1 MTMMNSVQYAA
12 LRGSMEIIETIPIY
26 SPPDWPLITFFIGL
40 GIAIISI
47 TVLRDTEYV
56 GIIAAAVAVIAILTG
71 IISLFILQE
80 SEFDHNEYIVRITNM
95 PAQEF
100 VEKYEVIKHFDY
112 SDVIQIKE
120 IEKK

>member
-1 MTMMNSVQYAA
+1 MTMINSVQYAV
-12 LRGSMEIIETIPIY
+12 LGGSMEIIETIPIY

-56 GIIAAAVAVIAILTG
+56 GIIAAIVAVIAILTG
-71 IISLFILQE
+71 IISLFILHE

-100 VEKYEVIKHFDY
+100 VEKYKVIKHFKY

-120 IEKK
+120 IEDK

>member
-1 MTMMNSVQYAA
+1 
-12 LRGSMEIIETIPIY
+12 MEILETIPIY
-26 SPPDWPLITFFIGL
+26 GPPDWPLITFFIGL

-47 TVLRDTEYV
+47 AVLRDTEYV
-56 GIIAAAVAVIAILTG
+56 GMIGAIVAVIAILTG

-112 SDVIQIKE
+112 SDVIQVKE

>member
-1 MTMMNSVQYAA
+1 
-12 LRGSMEIIETIPIY
+12 MEIIETIPIY
-26 SPPDWPLITFFIGL
+26 GPPIWPSITLFIGL

-47 TVLRDTEYV
+47 MVLRDSEYV
-56 GIIAAAVAVIAILTG
+56 GIIGVIIAIITILTG
-71 IISLFILQE
+71 TISLIILQE
-80 SEFDHNEYIVRITNM
+80 SEFDHNEYVVRITNM

-100 VEKYEVIKHFDY
+100 IEKYEVTKHFDY

>member
-1 MTMMNSVQYAA
+1 
-12 LRGSMEIIETIPIY
+12 MEIIETIPIY
-26 SPPDWPLITFFIGL
+26 GPPDWPLITFFIGL

-47 TVLRDTEYV
+47 AVLRDTEYV
-56 GIIAAAVAVIAILTG
+56 GMIGAIVAVIAILTG

-112 SDVIQIKE
+112 SDVIQVKE